1 MLTGIVCGHPSHET
15 ILQSWPRQSR
25 GDIVEALQCLK
36 CMYHNDLIF
45 RKVDTS
51 AEEEKILDDEGF
63 REEAEKSA
71 PETDESETFTWDQII
86 VDDIADSDGDV
97 DS

>member
-1 MLTGIVCGHPSHET
+1 
-15 ILQSWPRQSR
+15 
-25 GDIVEALQCLK
+25 
-36 CMYHNDLIF
+36 MYHNDLIF
-45 RKVDTS
+45 WKVDTS

-63 REEAEKSA
+63 WEEVEKSV

-97 DS
+97 DSNVDFQ